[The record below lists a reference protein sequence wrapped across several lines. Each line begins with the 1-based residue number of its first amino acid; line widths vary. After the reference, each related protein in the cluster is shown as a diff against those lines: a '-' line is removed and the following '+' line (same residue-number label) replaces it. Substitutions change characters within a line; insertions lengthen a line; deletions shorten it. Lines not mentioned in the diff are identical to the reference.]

1 MQAESAASRAN
12 TRVSLHL
19 HLTGLATAR
28 ERRAGV
34 CMQPRWWLVEP
45 ALPVHAAAAALLA
58 LVLPAVVRAEDPP
71 MAVPAHCTAAVGIAA
86 AAAAAIITSAATAS
100 AAAAVDV
107 APRTPR
113 QPVDQLL
120 LLPALR
126 QSRLRAELLQIRDGH
141 GRRVPHEAS
150 QPQGQG

>member
-58 LVLPAVVRAEDPP
+58 LVLLPAVLAD
-71 MAVPAHCTAAVGIAA
+71 
-86 AAAAAIITSAATAS
+86 AATTGTGATTHAS
-100 AAAAVDV
+100 SHFH
-107 APRTPR
+107 RR
-113 QPVDQLL
+113 QPLVQADF
-120 LLPALR
+120 R
-126 QSRLRAELLQIRDGH
+126 WLQPDSGLTKFRK
-141 GRRVPHEAS
+141 V
-150 QPQGQG
+150 

>member
-58 LVLPAVVRAEDPP
+58 LVLLPAVLAD
-71 MAVPAHCTAAVGIAA
+71 
-86 AAAAAIITSAATAS
+86 AATTGTGATTHAS
-100 AAAAVDV
+100 SHFHRRA
-107 APRTPR
+107 TP
-113 QPVDQLL
+113 L
-120 LLPALR
+120 
-126 QSRLRAELLQIRDGH
+126 ELSDFCWLSLTH
-141 GRRVPHEAS
+141 V
-150 QPQGQG
+150 